1 MLVIRTLPLISF
13 KSRTN
18 MIVLPTKPVP
28 AESTNP
34 SYLVLYG
41 LPKAGKTS
49 CVAQLPNNLII
60 DLEGG
65 SKFIDALAIQAR
77 SITDLGEIAQAIRAK
92 NEEVGH
98 NFYKHITIDNATRLE
113 DICMSYAC
121 TLYRKTELGKNWKGD
136 DVTTLARGAGYKYL
150 RDAVKKVIDMFKDLC
165 DEFILIGHVKDSIT
179 DKDGQ
184 EVNAKEID
192 LVGKL
197 GRIICGLA
205 DAVGYVY
212 RKENETHISF
222 KGGNGDS
229 VLEARAK
236 HIAGRDIVIATGN
249 EDGSLTTYW
258 DKVYKPE

>member
-1 MLVIRTLPLISF
+1 M
-13 KSRTN
+13 KS
-18 MIVLPTKPVP
+18 
-28 AESTNP
+28 
-34 SYLVLYG
+34 
-41 LPKAGKTS
+41 GKTS
-49 CVAQLPNNLII
+49 AVAQLENNLII

-65 SKFIDALAIQAR
+65 SKFIDALAVQAR
-77 SITDLGEIAQAIRAK
+77 TINDLGEIAQAIRAK
-92 NEEVGH
+92 NDELGH

-121 TLYRKTELGKNWKGD
+121 KLYQQTELGKNWKGT

-179 DKDGQ
+179 DKDGE

-197 GRIICGLA
+197 GKIICGMA

-212 RKENETHISF
+212 RKDNETHISF
-222 KGGNGDS
+222 KSGGDGTIM
-229 VLEARAK
+229 EARAR
-236 HIAGRDIVIATGN
+236 HIAGRDVIIATGN
-249 EDGSLTTYW
+249 EDGSITTYW
-258 DKVYKPE
+258 DRVYKPE

>member
-1 MLVIRTLPLISF
+1 MITLPTQ
-13 KSRTN
+13 K
-18 MIVLPTKPVP
+18 VP
-28 AESTNP
+28 ATSTNP
-34 SYLVLYG
+34 QYLVLYG

-49 CVAQLPNNLII
+49 AVAQLENNLII

-65 SKFIDALAIQAR
+65 SKFIDALAVQAR
-77 SITDLGEIAQAIRAK
+77 TINDLGEIAQAIRAK
-92 NEEVGH
+92 NDELGH

-121 TLYRKTELGKNWKGD
+121 TLYRQTELGKNWKGT

-165 DEFILIGHVKDSIT
+165 DEFILIGHVKDSLT
-179 DKDGQ
+179 DKEGQ
-184 EVNAKEID
+184 EINAKEID

-197 GRIICGLA
+197 GKIICGMA

-212 RKENETHISF
+212 RKDNETHISF
-222 KGGNGDS
+222 KSGGDGTIM
-229 VLEARAK
+229 EARAR

-249 EDGSLTTYW
+249 EDGSITTYW
-258 DKVYKPE
+258 NRVYKPEV

>member
-1 MLVIRTLPLISF
+1 MITLPTS
-13 KSRTN
+13 K
-18 MIVLPTKPVP
+18 VP
-28 AESTNP
+28 ATSTNP
-34 SYLVLYG
+34 QYLVLYG

-49 CVAQLPNNLII
+49 AVAQLENNLIV

-65 SKFIDALAIQAR
+65 SQFIDAMAVQAR
-77 SITDLGEIAQAIRAK
+77 TIADLGEIAQAIRAK

-121 TLYRKTELGKNWKGD
+121 QLYRKTELGKNWTGN

-179 DKDGQ
+179 DKDGE

-197 GRIICGLA
+197 GKIVCGMA

-212 RKENETHISF
+212 RKDNETHISF
-222 KGGNGDS
+222 KSGGDGTIM
-229 VLEARAK
+229 EARAR
-236 HIAGRDIVIATGN
+236 HIAGKDIVIATGDEN
-249 EDGSLTTYW
+249 GIITTYW
-258 DKVYKPE
+258 DRVYKPE

>member
-1 MLVIRTLPLISF
+1 ML
-13 KSRTN
+13 
-18 MIVLPTKPVP
+18 VLPTKKVP
-28 AESTNP
+28 ATSTNP
-34 SYLVLYG
+34 QYLVLYG

-49 CVAQLPNNLII
+49 AVAQLENNLII

-65 SKFIDALAIQAR
+65 SKFIDALAVQAR
-77 SITDLGEIAQAIRAK
+77 TINDLGEIAQAIRAK
-92 NEEVGH
+92 NTEVGH

-165 DEFILIGHVKDSIT
+165 DEFILIGHVKHSIT
-179 DKDGQ
+179 DKDGE

-197 GRIICGLA
+197 GKIVCGMA

-212 RKENETHISF
+212 RKDNETHISF
-222 KGGNGDS
+222 KSGGDGTIM
-229 VLEARAK
+229 EARAR
-236 HIAGRDIVIATGN
+236 HIAGKDVVIATGN
-249 EDGSLTTYW
+249 PDGSITTYW
-258 DKVYKPE
+258 DRVYKPEV

>member
-1 MLVIRTLPLISF
+1 
-13 KSRTN
+13 
-18 MIVLPTKPVP
+18 MIVLPTSKVP
-28 AESTNP
+28 ATSTNP
-34 SYLVLYG
+34 QYLVLYG

-49 CVAQLPNNLII
+49 AVAQLENNLIV

-77 SITDLGEIAQAIRAK
+77 TISELGEIAQAIRAK

-98 NFYKHITIDNATRLE
+98 KYYKHITIDNATRLE

-179 DKDGQ
+179 DKDGE

-192 LVGKL
+192 LIGKL
-197 GRIICGLA
+197 GKIVCGMA

-212 RKENETHISF
+212 RKDNETHISF
-222 KGGNGDS
+222 KSGGEGT
-229 VLEARAK
+229 VMEARAR
-236 HIAGRDIVIATGN
+236 HIAGRDVIIATGN
-249 EDGSLTTYW
+249 EDGSITTYW
-258 DKVYKPE
+258 DRVYKPE

>member
-1 MLVIRTLPLISF
+1 MSLTLPTSKI
-13 KSRTN
+13 
-18 MIVLPTKPVP
+18 P
-28 AESTNP
+28 AVSTNP
-34 SYLVLYG
+34 QYLVLYG

-49 CVAQLPNNLII
+49 CLAQLENNLII

-65 SKFIDALAIQAR
+65 SQFIDAMAVQAR
-77 SITDLGEIAQAIRAK
+77 TINDLGEIAQAIRAK
-92 NEEVGH
+92 NTEVGH
-98 NFYKHITIDNATRLE
+98 NFYKRITIDNATRLE

-165 DEFILIGHVKDSIT
+165 DEFILVGHVKDSIT
-179 DKDGQ
+179 DKDGE

-197 GRIICGLA
+197 GKIICGMA

-212 RKENETHISF
+212 RKDNETHISF
-222 KGGNGDS
+222 KSGGDGTIM
-229 VLEARAK
+229 EARAR
-236 HIAGRDIVIATGN
+236 HIAGKDVVIATGN
-249 EDGSLTTYW
+249 DDGSITTYW
-258 DKVYKPE
+258 DKIYLPE